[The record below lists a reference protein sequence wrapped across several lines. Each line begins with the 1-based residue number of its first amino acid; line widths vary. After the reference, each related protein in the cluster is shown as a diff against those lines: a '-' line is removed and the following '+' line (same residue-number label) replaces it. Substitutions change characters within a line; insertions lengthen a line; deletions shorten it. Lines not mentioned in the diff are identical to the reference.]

1 MCSSGSL
8 LPELLGKPDENSFGV
23 PDVTEPIRVFVLDHV
38 ADELRAAFA
47 EPGERIV
54 DVLHGEHDAKVTESI
69 DRGAAVIGDHRRRE
83 ESGHLEPAVTVRRT
97 HHGNLDAHV
106 AQSSDAICPVSFD
119 WGAPLELEAKFGE
132 ELNGGVDV
140 FYHDADVVHTLDRHD
155 VSLASNA
162 RRQPRPLADV
172 GCTPE
177 LDGIVYLSASKWHHV
192 IGLDVSLAELE
203 SGGGLSEARRTRLRA

>member
-8 LPELLGKPDENSFGV
+8 LPEFLGEPDENLFGA
-23 PDVTEPIRVFVLDHV
+23 PDVAEPILVFVLDHF

-54 DVLHGEHDAKVTESI
+54 DVLHGEHDAQVTESVHW
-69 DRGAAVIGDHRRRE
+69 GAAVIGNYRWRE
-83 ESGHLEPAVTVRRT
+83 ESGHLDPTVTIRRT

-106 AQSSDAICPVSFD
+106 AQSSDAICPASFD

-140 FYHDADVVHTLDRHD
+140 FYHDADVVHTLDRHE

-162 RRQPRPLADV
+162 HDDRPRAGGNAAGRR
-172 GCTPE
+172 
-177 LDGIVYLSASKWHHV
+177 
-192 IGLDVSLAELE
+192 
-203 SGGGLSEARRTRLRA
+203 SGPS

>member
-8 LPELLGKPDENSFGV
+8 LPELLGKPDENSFGA
-23 PDVTEPIRVFVLDHV
+23 PDVAEPIRVFVLDHF
-38 ADELRAAFA
+38 ADELCAAFA

-54 DVLHGEHDAKVTESI
+54 DVLHGEHDAQVTESVH
-69 DRGAAVIGDHRRRE
+69 RRAAVIGDHRRRE

-162 RRQPRPLADV
+162 WRSGARDLCRASPGAA
-172 GCTPE
+172 C
-177 LDGIVYLSASKWHHV
+177 SALPGPQSVSWLRNP
-192 IGLDVSLAELE
+192 GLFDPFSTG
-203 SGGGLSEARRTRLRA
+203 SG